1 MHPDWK
7 LVDASVRERLTDAFL
22 ALGIAEIEYQV
33 RVYGR
38 VLTDVER
45 LAMLLQAE
53 AEAEEQE

>member
-7 LVDASVRERLTDAFL
+7 LIDESVRARLDDAFL

-38 VLTDVER
+38 VLTDTER

-53 AEAEEQE
+53 AEAEQE